1 MSEEEISAL
10 LGRPLTTVETTNFD
24 EYLNIANE
32 NLESLICTPFEEAE
46 GTRVFDTR
54 DDYKTAFIDIFWQVS
69 EVKLD
74 GTVVDEADYSV
85 RQWDKRSGSWYNS
98 LVFEDYLERKVLE
111 VTADWGFTPA
121 SDASSLPLDL
131 QQVLAGLFGLISKK
145 NKFDGSIQS
154 KQVEDFRITL
164 RDIDLDE
171 DFNRLYGSTI
181 SKYSLCNIP
190 DFKQGEVCQCKED
203 YRCLNHL

>member
-1 MSEEEISAL
+1 MDESDIEAL
-10 LGRPLTTVETTNFD
+10 LGRTLTSIETANFQT
-24 EYLNIANE
+24 YINIANE
-32 NLESLICTPFEEAE
+32 NLETLICTPFEEAE
-46 GTRVFDTR
+46 ETRVFDTR
-54 DDYKTAFIDIFWQVS
+54 DDYKTAFVDIFWRIT

-74 GTVVDEADYSV
+74 DEVITDYTV

-98 LVFEDYLERKVLE
+98 LVFEDYLEGKVLE
-111 VTADWGFTPA
+111 VTADWGFTPQ
-121 SDASSLPLDL
+121 SDAPSLPLDL

-145 NKFDGSIQS
+145 NKHDGSIQS

-164 RDIDLDE
+164 RDINLDE

-181 SKYSLCNIP
+181 AKYSLCNIP

-203 YRCLNHL
+203 YRCSNHL